1 MIKKAIITFI
11 IATLLWILFICSII
25 VFSPSAN
32 AKETNKPKQKT
43 SKDYKI
49 QEQNFAMCIQSG
61 KSRSV
66 CQYLY
71 R

>member
-25 VFSPSAN
+25 VFSPSVN

-49 QEQNFAMCIQSG
+49 QEQNFAMCVQSG